1 MITKGKHGSG
11 KANKPRSSGGGGGGG
26 RLWGSPPVASKAS
39 PFFEGPNLIHHLTH
53 SSFGS
58 FMDSMDEIFKL
69 AAPEVSRPASSSY
82 L

>member
-1 MITKGKHGSG
+1 M
-11 KANKPRSSGGGGGGG
+11 
-26 RLWGSPPVASKAS
+26 ASKAS

-69 AAPEVSRPASSSY
+69 AAPEVSESSTVITRIFEISSSSGPA
-82 L
+82 LPEVSMLHLGQAH